1 MSVKLTPAV
10 RKILGQSARFFNHFH
25 YCCVHTFM
33 LPRKQDGLGD
43 LLASSEVLH
52 FLFLCF
58 KITWQCQLYCEKK
71 INFKIKRIFLQPA
84 IDTEL

>member
-43 LLASSEVLH
+43 LLASSEVLRFS
-52 FLFLCF
+52 FL
-58 KITWQCQLYCEKK
+58 
-71 INFKIKRIFLQPA
+71 
-84 IDTEL
+84 